1 IQFIDDDD
9 LAALERAAALLN
21 SLIPRRNRYGIA
33 DLLRYAVASSEFMAV
48 IAANFDGA
56 QRVANVEKLFRLAE
70 QFEKSGHLIRD
81 FVHFVEEFEAIGG
94 REGEGQMDESANVVR
109 LMTIHQAKGL
119 EFPIVIIPDL
129 HREPN
134 RREAAF
140 ILDRHKGVT
149 VRVPDG
155 RGRSVRGAL
164 FNQLGQ
170 RNRWR
175 ENFESMRLLYVAA
188 TRAKDRLI
196 FSAAIE
202 RKRLE
207 NLDKSEL
214 WVGWLWRALALAP
227 HSQTELVTV
236 AGDAQ
241 IHVT

>member
-1 IQFIDDDD
+1 
-9 LAALERAAALLN
+9 
-21 SLIPRRNRYGIA
+21 
-33 DLLRYAVASSEFMAV
+33 MTV
-48 IAANFDGA
+48 IAGSFDGA

-81 FVHFVEEFEAIGG
+81 FVHYVEEFEAIGG

-140 ILDRHKGVT
+140 ILDRHKGMT

-164 FNQLGQ
+164 FNQLSQ
-170 RNRWR
+170 RNKWR
-175 ENFESMRLLYVAA
+175 EDFESMRLLYVAA

-196 FSAAIE
+196 FSAAVE

-207 NLDKSEL
+207 TLDKSEL
-214 WVGWLWRALALAP
+214 WVGWLWRALGLEE
-227 HSQTELVTV
+227 HSQTGMVSLDDVEQIIDTIDR
-236 AGDAQ
+236 DAEHEH
-241 IHVT
+241 ISFIAPESD